1 MFSKD
6 YKIGI
11 YKITNLVNGKIY
23 IGSSINITNRF
34 KSHLKLLKSKIHHSN
49 HLQNAFNEYGIDNF
63 KFERIENVKDK
74 NKLLEREQYY
84 LDTLLYAQEYI
95 KDKDSRFLELGYNI
109 NPIAGP
115 HLGSKR
121 SEETKKKMSQW
132 VRTTEMKQNIS
143 NARKGIKLSDE
154 TKEKLRIINTGRK
167 ISKST
172 KKKMSISHTGKVLS
186 NITKKRM
193 CKPKTSEHSNN
204 ISLSRI
210 GIKFNN
216 THIENIKKSHQ
227 IPILKYSLE
236 NILLEEFN
244 TSLEAAYSVNKKS
257 NKWIIDTCKG
267 RRESAFGFIWKY
279 KNKEAC

>member
-63 KFERIENVKDK
+63 EFERIENVKDK

-109 NPIAGP
+109 NPIAGS

-143 NARKGIKLSDE
+143 NARKGL
-154 TKEKLRIINTGRK
+154 
-167 ISKST
+167 IS
-172 KKKMSISHTGKVLS
+172 
-186 NITKKRM
+186 
-193 CKPKTSEHSNN
+193 
-204 ISLSRI
+204 
-210 GIKFNN
+210 
-216 THIENIKKSHQ
+216 
-227 IPILKYSLE
+227 
-236 NILLEEFN
+236 
-244 TSLEAAYSVNKKS
+244 
-257 NKWIIDTCKG
+257 
-267 RRESAFGFIWKY
+267 
-279 KNKEAC
+279 